1 MHGQALAV
9 CSVST
14 GLSVL
19 SGGQVRRPGSYPFH
33 LCSPEAFI
41 LSVRALFFFCI
52 GFTLWSLTLPVIAQG
67 PSKVVIEA
75 VRKTAFHDPI
85 NALGTLRAN
94 ESVRLTVNVAETV
107 TAIHFTDGQ
116 RVTRGSLLV
125 EMTSAEEQALL
136 EEAESNLNEAKV
148 QYDRVKQLAAV
159 GTASESL
166 LDERQRDYQAA
177 KARMQGIRS
186 RLKDRI
192 VVAPFDG
199 VLGLRQISVG
209 SLIEPGEVIT
219 TLNDDSKMKLD
230 FSVPATYLASLHTG
244 LPVIATSAAYGDQV
258 FYGEVS
264 SIDNQIDPVT
274 RSLTL
279 RAVLDNKQHL
289 LKQGMLMQ
297 VTVQKNPRQTLV
309 IRESALVSRGH
320 QHFVWLAIEGERG
333 LVAEQ
338 REVSIGARRK
348 GEVEI
353 LSGLEEGAQLITEGA
368 LKLREG
374 AQVMPVEKLGRQA

>member
-1 MHGQALAV
+1 M
-9 CSVST
+9 
-14 GLSVL
+14 
-19 SGGQVRRPGSYPFH
+19 
-33 LCSPEAFI
+33 
-41 LSVRALFFFCI
+41 LSVRALFFLCMPI
-52 GFTLWSLTLPVIAQG
+52 AVSLWVSAAFAQG
-67 PSKVVIEA
+67 PSKVVIES
-75 VRKTAFHDPI
+75 VRKTSFYDPI
-85 NALGTLRAN
+85 NALGSLRAN

-107 TAIHFTDGQ
+107 TAIHFNDGQ
-116 RVTRGSLLV
+116 RVGKGSLLV

-177 KARMQGIRS
+177 RARMQGIRS

-219 TLNDDSKMKLD
+219 TLNDDTKMKLD
-230 FSVPATYLASLHTG
+230 FSVPAIYLASLQTG
-244 LPVIATSAAYGDQV
+244 LPVSATSAAYGDQV

-279 RAVLDNKQHL
+279 RAVLDNEQHL
-289 LKQGMLMQ
+289 LKQGMLMH
-297 VTVQKNPRQTLV
+297 VTVQKNPREALV
-309 IRESALVSRGH
+309 IRESALVSRGR
-320 QHFVWLAIEGERG
+320 QHFVWLAVEGEKG

-338 REVSIGARRK
+338 REVGIGARRK